1 MGLTAL
7 SMRWSRSLGTAALL
21 AVGGQH
27 TALSQQQQQ
36 PTNAPVDYLIIGSG
50 LAAQTAFSTFTDA
63 QQLESSA
70 VPSISVITGTKEQSA
85 LFEGAQVITAGAAA
99 IDSANH
105 TVTLSDGSV
114 IEYGR
119 CLIAHDTASE
129 TATEVMTAIDK
140 SAYDRVHMWTN
151 IDDALKGKKSRHL
164 TVVGGGWRGCETAL
178 QLALRGHKVSL
189 VYNEIQLLHRYA
201 PKFICELMRKQLEAA
216 GVTTYNFAQVRYV
229 NGHRNYLDVML
240 QKKHDQYSTMTIQT
254 QAVLLAPTNLR
265 PQADLA
271 LSERSHLEEDVKHG
285 GLVVNSEL
293 QAATDLGVA
302 GDSASIYSHSLGRH
316 RASGDDHCQHSGKI
330 AASNMMGQNVQRYE
344 HIPER
349 EFHCIAPQ
357 GTVKMFGR
365 LQSSLETVSTQWTDK
380 TKGSKNKNEQAI
392 VYYLFRNRVVGVLL
406 WNVKEQE
413 GDGVTSSPSWAAH
426 ARQWLEHPGCT
437 SRDELVEMIDS
448 FLGQIEAPEKCRLV
462 RRWHPASS
470 RRSMTVENDDE
481 AADFAATVDE
491 TNASTNRFMRNQLG
505 GSNKFND
512 VLIHNIR
519 TTSDSRSNPS
529 REAYKTH
536 LKGQAEGQIPQLS
549 KKIPTG
555 SNSVT
560 GENASPVS

>member
-1 MGLTAL
+1 
-7 SMRWSRSLGTAALL
+7 MRVGWSRSLGTAALL

-27 TALSQQQQQ
+27 TALSQQQQ

-70 VPSISVITGTKEQSA
+70 VPSISVVTGTKAQIAS
-85 LFEGAQVITAGAAA
+85 FEGAQVITAGAAA
-99 IDSANH
+99 IDSSNH

-140 SAYDRVHMWTN
+140 SAHDRVHMWTN

-178 QLALRGHKVSL
+178 QLALRGHQVSL

-293 QAATDLGVA
+293 QAATDLWVA

-316 RASGDDHCQHSGKI
+316 RASGDDHCRISGEL
-330 AASNMMGQNVQRYE
+330 AANNMIGTEVRRYE

-349 EFHCIAPQ
+349 EFKCIAPE
-357 GTVKMFGR
+357 GRAKLFGR
-365 LQSSLETVSTQWTDK
+365 LQSSLETVSSQWKDQQ
-380 TKGSKNKNEQAI
+380 KGSTNRNEQVI
-392 VYYLFRNRVVGVLL
+392 VYYLFQNRVVGVLL
-406 WNVKEQE
+406 WNLP
-413 GDGVTSSPSWAAH
+413 SSPSWATH
-426 ARQWLEHPGCT
+426 ARLWLEHPGCDT
-437 SRDELVEMIDS
+437 REELVAMIDT
-448 FLGQIEAPEKCRLV
+448 FLGEVDTPKNCKV
-462 RRWHPASS
+462 MRRWHPASS
-470 RRSMTVENDDE
+470 KRSMTVEVDDE
-481 AADFAATVDE
+481 AADFASNDFSD
-491 TNASTNRFMRNQLG
+491 STNRFMRNNLG
-505 GSNKFND
+505 GANKFSD

-529 REAYKTH
+529 REGYKTH
-536 LKGQAEGQIPQLS
+536 LKGQHEGPIPLLN
-549 KKIPTG
+549 KKISSTDG
-555 SNSVT
+555 KGCNSFT
-560 GENASPVS
+560 GESASPQ